1 MMMIPENTPKTP
13 VVATAPRPAP
23 AQPSILVDGT
33 ALARTMIDETYNS
46 SVQGINTGFALA
58 TALAWNDTVKVV
70 IQKFIKSNANVAQMH
85 VVYALVVTILSAIVF
100 VITKKFLK
108 PSFKKTDVAPV
119 LLR

>member
-1 MMMIPENTPKTP
+1 
-13 VVATAPRPAP
+13 
-23 AQPSILVDGT
+23 
-33 ALARTMIDETYNS
+33 
-46 SVQGINTGFALA
+46 
-58 TALAWNDTVKVV
+58 VV